1 MAGKLERQDASGEQS
16 LRGKRVLVTGA
27 ARRIGREIA
36 LGFARAG
43 ADVVITYLKSRSEA
57 DHTVADLRQL
67 GAKAWSIRC
76 DVLDERSITT
86 AVRQAAKYMG
96 GIDVLVN
103 NAGLYE
109 TVDIE
114 KISLRQ
120 WDEMF
125 NTNARGPF
133 LFSRACRPHLQRSR
147 GRIVNLGSLGGLRP
161 WTSHA
166 HYCQSKAALHMQT
179 QLLAKAF
186 APEIAVNCVA
196 PGMIELGDR
205 PASRSFMRHLGEKTP
220 MQRNG
225 NAADVAAAVL
235 LMAQMPHFL
244 TGQIL
249 TVDGGLALA

>member
-43 ADVVITYLKSRSEA
+43 ANVVITYLKSCSEA
-57 DHTVADLRQL
+57 ERTVADLRQFGG
-67 GAKAWSIRC
+67 GASAIRC
-76 DVLDERSITT
+76 DIRDERSVET
-86 AVRQAAKYMG
+86 AARQGAKQLG

-109 TVDIE
+109 TVAIE
-114 KISLRQ
+114 KISLKQ

-125 NTNARGPF
+125 NTNVRGPF
-133 LFSRACRPHLQRSR
+133 LFSRACRAHLQRSR

-225 NAADVAAAVL
+225 TAADVAVAVL

-249 TVDGGLALA
+249 TVDGGLGLV

>member
-1 MAGKLERQDASGEQS
+1 MAGKLKRQDASGEQS

-57 DHTVADLRQL
+57 DHTVADLRQFGG
-67 GAKAWSIRC
+67 GASAIRG
-76 DVLDERSITT
+76 DVLDERSI
-86 AVRQAAKYMG
+86 
-96 GIDVLVN
+96 
-103 NAGLYE
+103 NAGFYE
-109 TVDIE
+109 TVDIG
-114 KISLRQ
+114 KISLKQ

-225 NAADVAAAVL
+225 SAADVAAAVL

-249 TVDGGLALA
+249 TVDGGLGLV

>member
-1 MAGKLERQDASGEQS
+1 MLVRRRKRRKAAPRAAHCLSRLSLYEQKPGGHTARKELHHS
-16 LRGKRVLVTGA
+16 ATAETA
-27 ARRIGREIA
+27 AR
-36 LGFARAG
+36 
-43 ADVVITYLKSRSEA
+43 
-57 DHTVADLRQL
+57 Q
-67 GAKAWSIRC
+67 GAKQ
-76 DVLDERSITT
+76 L
-86 AVRQAAKYMG
+86 G

-109 TVDIE
+109 TVAIE
-114 KISLRQ
+114 KISLKQ

-133 LFSRACRPHLQRSR
+133 LFSRACRPYLQRSR

-249 TVDGGLALA
+249 IVDGGLGLV